1 MPKQRIFLLA
11 SLAGQA
17 EGGKPFDGM
26 AAGTFVDMWGR
37 EATIDKADFETYL
50 ANTRKL
56 IESTRGESGQ
66 VVGLPI
72 DCYAHDLNGGAG
84 WITAVEKTGEKIQF
98 TPRWTNDGMDLI
110 ASDKVRFFSP
120 SIDLANKVILGG
132 SLTNWPATRT
142 PTEIKLRPIELS
154 AGDDLFQLVDGSL
167 DEQVQEVRNAFT
179 TEHRSYYVD
188 SAPWPM
194 EVFEDYLIAQ
204 YDNKLYRVNYSR
216 DAEEE
221 ISFAPMT
228 DWVEVKLSYVEMA
241 LDFVKRL
248 FSGRRPGSVGNE
260 PPNQN
265 QSQEEP
271 MTEPTLE
278 AFLSG
283 DPARVAELNGIVETR
298 VKQGI
303 ADLMESQKRT
313 AHIAEFSAK
322 AVAGS
327 MDHPVGL
334 PIPAERLSKFM
345 TGLSAEQQTEFEN
358 IIEDVLKAGKLV
370 EFSEI
375 GHSKTLTGRVKL
387 DAPMAAALSA
397 WIEGKQTI
405 EEFFKVNA
413 AELGAQADYDL
424 SAFEAKK

>member
-11 SLAGQA
+11 SMIGQTP
-17 EGGKPFDGM
+17 EGKPFDGM
-26 AAGTFVDMWGR
+26 AAGTFYDMWGR
-37 EATIDKADFETYL
+37 EAIIDAADFSAYIN
-50 ANTRKL
+50 NTRRL

-72 DCYAHDLNGGAG
+72 DCYGHDLNGGAG
-84 WITAVEKTGEKIQF
+84 WITAVDLSEDGNKIRF
-98 TPRWTNDGMDLI
+98 TPRWTDDGMELI
-110 ASDKVRFFSP
+110 ESDKVRFFSP
-120 SIDLANKVILGG
+120 SLDLMNKVVNGG

-142 PTEIKLRPIELS
+142 ATEIKLRPIELS
-154 AGDDLFQLVDGSL
+154 EGLNELDLEEDTDALTLLES
-167 DEQVQEVRNAFT
+167 AF
-179 TEHRSYYVD
+179 
-188 SAPWPM
+188 AK
-194 EVFEDYLIAQ
+194 AKQ
-204 YDNKLYRVNYSR
+204 
-216 DAEEE
+216 
-221 ISFAPMT
+221 
-228 DWVEVKLSYVEMA
+228 
-241 LDFVKRL
+241 L

-313 AHIAEFSAK
+313 AHIAEFSVK

-327 MDHPVGL
+327 TDHPVGL
-334 PIPAERLSKFM
+334 PVSAERLSKFM
-345 TGLSAEQQTEFEN
+345 TGLSAEQQTEFES
-358 IIEDVLKAGKLV
+358 IVEDVLKAGKLV

-397 WIEGKQTI
+397 WIESKQTI

-413 AELGAQADYDL
+413 AELGSQADYDL